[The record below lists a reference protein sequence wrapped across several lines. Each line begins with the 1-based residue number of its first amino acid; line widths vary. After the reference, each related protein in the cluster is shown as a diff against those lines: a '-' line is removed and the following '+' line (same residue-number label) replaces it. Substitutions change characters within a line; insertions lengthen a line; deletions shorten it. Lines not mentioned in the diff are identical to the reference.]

1 MAQSI
6 VALVMQF
13 LTPDLMARI
22 ASALGLD
29 PSAAQKAIGGS
40 IPAILA
46 GMAGIASKPGGPQQL
61 SNAVAQQPP
70 GILDNLMNVVGGAGQ
85 KAFVDNG
92 ASTLSSLLGGGT
104 MSALASAIGK
114 FAGIRGTASNWT
126 NGMLGHMVHS
136 VVGKKACCG

>member
-1 MAQSI
+1 MLAPFRAKAEKPGSANLHRRRHESATHRSSVTHSSKRRLIMAVNL
-6 VALVMQF
+6 VALATQF
-13 LTPDLMARI
+13 LTPDMMARI

-70 GILDNLMNVVGGAGQ
+70 GILRSEEHTSELQ
-85 KAFVDNG
+85 
-92 ASTLSSLLGGGT
+92 SL
-104 MSALASAIGK
+104 
-114 FAGIRGTASNWT
+114 R
-126 NGMLGHMVHS
+126 
-136 VVGKKACCG
+136 